1 MKTAEQFLEECKAR
15 WKQTDPN
22 MQSEVGAKQALIE
35 ALILYAEQAIDTCA
49 ESAEATESGYY
60 SEDVYLSSCYVDKQS
75 ILNVK
80 KLLK

>member
-1 MKTAEQFLEECKAR
+1 MKTAEQFLEECKTR
-15 WKQTDPN
+15 WKQTNPN
-22 MQSEVGAKQALIE
+22 IPREVGAKQALID

-60 SEDVYLSSCYVDKQS
+60 SEDSYLSSCYVNKQS
-75 ILNVK
+75 VLNVK

>member
-1 MKTAEQFLEECKAR
+1 MKTAEQFLEECKLR

-35 ALILYAEQAIDTCA
+35 ALILYAEQAIDMCSK
-49 ESAEATESGYY
+49 ESDKALNGYVT
-60 SEDVYLSSCYVDKQS
+60 SDAS
-75 ILNVK
+75 IDNFDAINNVK